1 MATREE
7 PNWIA
12 VRVSREPTLRAR
24 ASTATLPQRPSL
36 RGSNLRRKLRGKVL
50 RSRAPSPDA
59 TIGVSHDE
67 AIGSEREPTF
77 AFKFDKLD
85 HALVAE
91 AESYPSSSETEI

>member
-1 MATREE
+1 MDCSASFTGTDVASEGFNGDPPTTTEFTR
-7 PNWIA
+7 IKLA
-12 VRVSREPTLRAR
+12 AQ
-24 ASTATLPQRPSL
+24 TAKKSLALKSLPP
-36 RGSNLRRKLRGKVL
+36 
-50 RSRAPSPDA
+50 PDA